1 MKFHY
6 QLGTVLNSSCD
17 GNDAEDTI
25 FIIASQI
32 NHGKEWIVKDKDLSV
47 GIAELNMK
55 AGKRALD
62 GCDFRTANSYLR
74 TGISFL
80 PEDHWKSHYDL
91 SLSLNLLMAGAA
103 NSCCQYDEAEQILRG
118 ISDKTRCFED
128 KVPSYYLLSE
138 SKCLNLLY
146 LSSVH
151 FEHTFST
158 FMVVISLQSAG
169 QTSGCLQYLFFRI
182 APSRRDHSRF
192 GYIRGC

>member
-17 GNDAEDTI
+17 GNDAEETI

-62 GCDFRTANSYLR
+62 GCDFRTAYSYLR
-74 TGISFL
+74 MGISLL

-91 SLSLNLLMAGAA
+91 SLSLNFMMSRAA
-103 NSCCQYDEAEQILRG
+103 NSCGQHDEAEQLLRRG
-118 ISDKTRCFED
+118 LSNARCLD
-128 KVPSYYLLSE
+128 DQLPSHLLLSR
-138 SKCLNLLY
+138 SKCPIRDVLCFVLLVY
-146 LSSVH
+146 RL
-151 FEHTFST
+151 T
-158 FMVVISLQSAG
+158 
-169 QTSGCLQYLFFRI
+169 
-182 APSRRDHSRF
+182 
-192 GYIRGC
+192 